1 MSLFFRMVKTKRKK
15 KSYILMDS
23 IILSFYFILLWMWRL
38 GYVPNEVT
46 HLVVKLSVFDGPY
59 WLLCHKKILSPKPNK
74 CSSVATQNCWSIVDQ
89 KKKELLVH
97 LHIILLYMLH
107 IFVDQKK
114 KYASSFRP
122 KGERKK
128 KCCICQLSLQFLFH
142 SHVLYYDENMMR
154 QKHTTVLHNVRV
166 DV

>member
-15 KSYILMDS
+15 KRYILMDS

-89 KKKELLVH
+89 KKKRTVGPSTYNIVVYASH
-97 LHIILLYMLH
+97 
-107 IFVDQKK
+107 FRWPKK

-128 KCCICQLSLQFLFH
+128 NAAYASWAFNFFFIAMYC
-142 SHVLYYDENMMR
+142 
-154 QKHTTVLHNVRV
+154 TTMKIWWDKNTLLCYTMYE
-166 DV
+166 

>member
-89 KKKELLVH
+89 KKKRTVGPSTYNIVVYASH
-97 LHIILLYMLH
+97 
-107 IFVDQKK
+107 FRWPKK

-128 KCCICQLSLQFLFH
+128 K
-142 SHVLYYDENMMR
+142 M
-154 QKHTTVLHNVRV
+154 LHMPVEPSISFS
-166 DV
+166 